1 MKNSRLSKNGN
12 SEKSLKISL
21 LFALIGSLVFAS
33 GSSAV
38 GQSLSHSLG
47 HSNHSP
53 FIRVEGFSPS
63 EKARLTGFLRSAAYG
78 ENVPGA
84 MRLSATLLKE
94 VSGGAPGNT
103 TRTQAKPKE
112 DDDNGCLFQV
122 PERFSLFKATTD
134 KDPCTGLGTLLKA
147 DTKTQ
152 ILYLCKNGK
161 SVGDFDF
168 SKGWNGTEKRKE
180 GDERTP
186 LGVYSIK
193 APRRSDAGFHKFIH
207 INYPTSLQ
215 KKRGYTGSNVG
226 IHGPSRWARC
236 LGRLNTY
243 FDWTNGCLAVASD
256 RDIDEVSRFVEENNV
271 EKLAVYPLEETGN
284 SVED

>member
-1 MKNSRLSKNGN
+1 MPRTRLMKKPN
-12 SEKSLKISL
+12 SL
-21 LFALIGSLVFAS
+21 LFALIGACAFAS
-33 GSSAV
+33 GSSAS
-38 GQSLSHSLG
+38 GQTLSHAMG
-47 HSNHSP
+47 QGNHSP
-53 FIRVEGFSPS
+53 YIRVEGFSPA
-63 EKARLTGFLRSAAYG
+63 EKTRLTGFLRSAAYG
-78 ENVPGA
+78 DTVPGA
-84 MRLSATLLKE
+84 IRLSANLLNE
-94 VSGGAPGNT
+94 VSGTSGNT
-103 TRTQAKPKE
+103 TRTQAKPKA
-112 DDDNGCLFQV
+112 DDNGCFFQV

-134 KDPCTGLGTLLKA
+134 KDPCTGLGTLLIA

-168 SKGWNGTEKRKE
+168 SKGWNGVQKRKE

-207 INYPTSLQ
+207 INYPTTLQ
-215 KKRGYTGSNVG
+215 KKNGYTGSNVG

-256 RDIDEVSRFVEENNV
+256 RDIDEVSRFVEENKV

-284 SVED
+284 SLEK